1 MRHKLKSSRGE
12 TLVEVLASILICTL
26 SIALLVGAV
35 MASSRM
41 DLQAREADE
50 EYYAALT
57 KAERQDKA
65 PDGTPDSFTPDP
77 VLAVTVRNI
86 TGSTPDSLTTSFY
99 GTDRLF
105 SYAAGTGGGP

>member
-1 MRHKLKSSRGE
+1 MREKLKSSRGE

-50 EYYAALT
+50 EYYDALT

-77 VLAVTVRNI
+77 ALTVTVRNI
-86 TGSTPDSLTTSFY
+86 TSSTDPLTTSFY